1 MSVPVSLR
9 GPLRYG
15 KAALR
20 SPRSLLQPGQPQ
32 VSLPVLTGKVL
43 QPWDRLCSLLLWS
56 CFSSLC
62 LSACLSCR
70 APGGAGQTR
79 SRHGA
84 AMEDARSSSA
94 AEEEEEGLSP
104 VWPQPHYKWQ
114 HTEAPWGTASS
125 GPSLHPPVHLQLLL
139 VSRGKYLAQTQAPRV
154 PVAREAKLQRHV
166 GCSAT
171 ALCVPRAASW
181 AREARSEIAASSSAF
196 TQMSWGG
203 GRKKIK
209 RGVFAPVE
217 LF

>member
-20 SPRSLLQPGQPQ
+20 PPRSLLQPGQPQ
-32 VSLPVLTGKVL
+32 LSLPVLTGKVL
-43 QPWDRLCSLLLWS
+43 QPWDRLCSLLLRS
-56 CFSSLC
+56 CFSSLR

-104 VWPQPHYKWQ
+104 VWLQPHYKWQ

-139 VSRGKYLAQTQAPRV
+139 VSRGKEIFGPNPGTTCPCGQRGKTAETRGLFRHS
-154 PVAREAKLQRHV
+154 PVRPQSSLLGQ
-166 GCSAT
+166 GS
-171 ALCVPRAASW
+171 
-181 AREARSEIAASSSAF
+181 SE
-196 TQMSWGG
+196 
-203 GRKKIK
+203 
-209 RGVFAPVE
+209 
-217 LF
+217 